1 MASPSFT
8 ALLFKLVL
16 AAVTVLQYFLSSFL
30 WNSDKMLLGTFWPRF
45 CGISVLHCP
54 GSFLATFVL
63 LFFSTL
69 SYGFDKGHERLGR
82 RGLVASSFFTAL
94 LVKRGV

>member
-1 MASPSFT
+1 
-8 ALLFKLVL
+8 
-16 AAVTVLQYFLSSFL
+16 LQYFLSSFL
-30 WNSDKMLLGTFWPRF
+30 WNSDKMLGTFWPRF

-69 SYGFDKGHERLGR
+69 LYGFDPKKKNMKDLGGAVLWRRRFSLLCWLSEASR
-82 RGLVASSFFTAL
+82 RG
-94 LVKRGV
+94 G